1 MYKYI
6 LSQKGRKVN
15 MPVKINTLE
24 VENVKRVK
32 AVTLTPNQN
41 GLTILGGNNGQGK
54 TSVLDAICWAVGGNK
69 YKPSNAARE
78 GAYTDPHIRI
88 QLSNGLIVERAG
100 KNAALKV
107 IDPQGNK
114 SGQALLDSFIS
125 ELALNLPKFLNASD
139 KEKADTLLQIIGVGD
154 KLAQMENEE
163 QRLYNQRRAV
173 GQIAD
178 QKKKFAAELPSW
190 QNVPEQP
197 VTASE
202 LIQQQ
207 QEILAR
213 NGANMQR
220 RNEFKSLEA
229 KHGILGE
236 KLRGLNDQIQQL
248 SDARIELQKEIEA
261 LEEAIEAAGKTVA
274 ELHDESTAEIEQ
286 SIAEIDAVNAKVRDN
301 IAKAQAEQEA
311 ADLSGQYDELTEQI
325 EDIRKARTDLLS
337 SADLPLPGLSV
348 EGGKLLYNGKA
359 WDCMSGSEQL
369 TVATAIVRRLN
380 PQCGF
385 VLLDKLEQMDVQTL
399 AGFGQWLEAQGLQAI
414 ATRVSLG
421 GECSVIIEDGYI
433 AGSKPA
439 EPEAPRWQKGVF

>member
-1 MYKYI
+1 M
-6 LSQKGRKVN
+6 S
-15 MPVKINTLE
+15 VKINTLE

-32 AVTLTPNQN
+32 AVSLTPTQT
-41 GLTILGGNNGQGK
+41 GLTIIGGNNSQGK
-54 TSVLDAICWAVGGNK
+54 TTVLDAICWAVGGNK
-69 YKPSNAARE
+69 YKPTNAVRD

-88 QLSNGLIVERAG
+88 TLSNGLVVERAG
-100 KNAALKV
+100 KNSALKV

-139 KEKADTLLQIIGVGD
+139 KDKADTLLRIIGVGD
-154 KLAQMENEE
+154 QLAQMENDE

-190 QNVPEQP
+190 PNVPEQP

-202 LIQQQ
+202 LIRQQ

-220 RNEFKSLEA
+220 RDELRNMQA
-229 KHGILGE
+229 KYGNLRERLDGIE
-236 KLRGLNDQIQQL
+236 RQIQQL
-248 SDARIELQKEIEA
+248 TESRAEVTEELTT
-261 LEEAIEAAGKTVA
+261 LGEAIDAAIKTVT

-301 IAKAQAEQEA
+301 IAKVQAEHEA
-311 ADLSGQYDELTEQI
+311 AELSGQYDELTEQI
-325 EDIRKARTDLLS
+325 EGIRKARTDLLN

-348 EGGKLLYNGKA
+348 AAGKLLYNGKA

-369 TVATAIVRRLN
+369 RVATAIVRRLN
-380 PQCGF
+380 PECGF
-385 VLLDKLEQMDVQTL
+385 VLLDKLEQMDMQTL
-399 AGFGQWLEAQGLQAI
+399 AEFGQWLESEGLQAI
-414 ATRVSLG
+414 ATRVSTG
-421 GECSVIIEDGYI
+421 DECSVIIEDGYI
-433 AGSKPA
+433 AGSNGACPVA
-439 EPEAPRWQKGVF
+439 APPEEPPKQDIPRYVPGWNK

>member
-1 MYKYI
+1 
-6 LSQKGRKVN
+6 

-32 AVTLTPNQN
+32 AVTLTPSEN

-69 YKPSNAARE
+69 YKPSNPARD
-78 GAYTDPHIRI
+78 GAYTDPHIRLT
-88 QLSNGLIVERAG
+88 LSNGLIVERAG

-139 KEKADTLLQIIGVGD
+139 KEKADTLLRIIGVGD
-154 KLAQMENEE
+154 KLAQMEIEE

-202 LIQQQ
+202 LIRRQQD
-207 QEILAR
+207 ILRKNAE
-213 NGANMQR
+213 NQR
-220 RNEFKSLEA
+220 
-229 KHGILGE
+229 
-236 KLRGLNDQIQQL
+236 LRGELAKWTAEVSRLESELESAKQKLLIAQTSASDLN
-248 SDARIELQKEIEA
+248 
-261 LEEAIEAAGKTVA
+261 
-274 ELHDESTAEIEQ
+274 DESTAEIER

-311 ADLSGQYDELTEQI
+311 SDLSAQYYGLTENI
-325 EDIRKARTDLLS
+325 ENIRKARTDLLN
-337 SADLPLPGLSV
+337 SADLPLPGLTV
-348 EGGKLLYNGKA
+348 DGGKLLYKGKA

-399 AGFGQWLEAQGLQAI
+399 AAFGQWLESQGLQAI

-421 GECSVIIEDGYI
+421 DECSVIIEDGYI
-433 AGSKPA
+433 AGSVKP
-439 EPEAPRWQKGVF
+439 EPEPAPAAPPRYVPGWNQK

>member
-107 IDPQGNK
+107 IDPQGNR

-202 LIQQQ
+202 LIQRQ
-207 QEILAR
+207 QEILRKNAE
-213 NGANMQR
+213 NQR
-220 RNEFKSLEA
+220 
-229 KHGILGE
+229 
-236 KLRGLNDQIQQL
+236 LRGELAKWTAEVSRLESELESAKQKLLIAQTSASDLN
-248 SDARIELQKEIEA
+248 
-261 LEEAIEAAGKTVA
+261 
-274 ELHDESTAEIEQ
+274 DESTAEIER

-311 ADLSGQYDELTEQI
+311 SDLTAQYDGLTEDI
-325 EDIRKARTDLLS
+325 ENIRKARTDLLS
-337 SADLPLPGLSV
+337 SADLPLPGLTV
-348 EGGKLLYNGKA
+348 ESGKLLYKGKA

-380 PQCGF
+380 PECGF

-399 AGFGQWLEAQGLQAI
+399 AAFGQWLEAQGLQAI

>member
-1 MYKYI
+1 
-6 LSQKGRKVN
+6 

-32 AVTLTPNQN
+32 AVTLTPSEN

-69 YKPSNAARE
+69 FKPTNAARD
-78 GAYTDPHIRI
+78 GAYTDPHIRLT
-88 QLSNGLIVERAG
+88 LSNGLVVERAG

-139 KEKADTLLQIIGVGD
+139 KEKADTLLRIIGVGD
-154 KLAQMENEE
+154 KLAQMEIEE

-202 LIQQQ
+202 LIQRQQ
-207 QEILAR
+207 DILRKNAE
-213 NGANMQR
+213 NQR
-220 RNEFKSLEA
+220 
-229 KHGILGE
+229 
-236 KLRGLNDQIQQL
+236 LRGELAKWTAEVSRLESELESAKQKLLIAQTSA
-248 SDARIELQKEIEA
+248 SD
-261 LEEAIEAAGKTVA
+261 
-274 ELHDESTAEIEQ
+274 LHDESTAELERN
-286 SIAEIDAVNAKVRDN
+286 IAEIDAVNAKVRDN

-311 ADLSGQYDELTEQI
+311 SDLSAQYDGLTEDI
-325 EDIRKARTDLLS
+325 ENIRKARTDLLN
-337 SADLPLPGLSV
+337 SADLPLPGLTV
-348 EGGKLLYNGKA
+348 DGGKLLYKGKA

-399 AGFGQWLEAQGLQAI
+399 AAFGQWLESQGLQAI

-421 GECSVIIEDGYI
+421 DECSVIIEDGYI
-433 AGSKPA
+433 AGSVKP
-439 EPEAPRWQKGVF
+439 EPAPAPAPAAPPRYVPGWNQK

>member
-1 MYKYI
+1 M
-6 LSQKGRKVN
+6 S
-15 MPVKINTLE
+15 VKINTLE

-32 AVTLTPNQN
+32 AVTLTPSEN

-69 YKPSNAARE
+69 FKPSNASRD
-78 GAYTDPHIRI
+78 GAYTEPRIRLT
-88 QLSNGLIVERAG
+88 LSNGLVVERAG

-139 KEKADTLLQIIGVGD
+139 KDKADTLLRIIGVGD
-154 KLAQMENEE
+154 QLAQMENEE
-163 QRLYNQRRAV
+163 QRLYNQRRTI

-190 QNVPEQP
+190 QGVPEQP

-202 LIQQQ
+202 LIQRQQ
-207 QEILAR
+207 DIL
-213 NGANMQR
+213 R
-220 RNEFKSLEA
+220 RNAEKQRIRADLAKWKAEVERLTNALYDAQQFLDIAEVEAQGGLE
-229 KHGILGE
+229 
-236 KLRGLNDQIQQL
+236 
-248 SDARIELQKEIEA
+248 
-261 LEEAIEAAGKTVA
+261 
-274 ELHDESTAEIEQ
+274 DESTSEIER
-286 SIAEIDAVNAKVRDN
+286 SISEIELVNAKIRDN
-301 IAKAQAEQEA
+301 LNKAQAEQEA
-311 ADLSGQYDELTEQI
+311 ADFSGQYDELTEQI
-325 EDIRKARTDLLS
+325 EGIRKARADLLN
-337 SADLPLPGLSV
+337 SADLPLPGLTV

-380 PQCGF
+380 PECGF
-385 VLLDKLEQMDVQTL
+385 VLLDKLEQMDMQTL
-399 AGFGQWLEAQGLQAI
+399 ATFGQWLETEGLQAI

-421 GECSVIIEDGYI
+421 DECSVIIEDGYI
-433 AGSKPA
+433 AGTTQEPPA
-439 EPEAPRWQKGVF
+439 AQAVPKYVPGWNNK

>member
-1 MYKYI
+1 
-6 LSQKGRKVN
+6 

-32 AVTLTPNQN
+32 AVTLTPSEN

-69 YKPSNAARE
+69 FKPTNAARD
-78 GAYTDPHIRI
+78 GAYTDPHIRLT
-88 QLSNGLIVERAG
+88 LSNGLVVERAG

-139 KEKADTLLQIIGVGD
+139 KEKADTLLRIIGVGD
-154 KLAQMENEE
+154 KLAQMESEE

-202 LIQQQ
+202 LIQRQ
-207 QEILAR
+207 QEILRKNAE
-213 NGANMQR
+213 NQR
-220 RNEFKSLEA
+220 
-229 KHGILGE
+229 
-236 KLRGLNDQIQQL
+236 LRGELAKWTAEVSRLESELESAKQKLLIAQTSASDLN
-248 SDARIELQKEIEA
+248 
-261 LEEAIEAAGKTVA
+261 
-274 ELHDESTAEIEQ
+274 DESTAEIER

-311 ADLSGQYDELTEQI
+311 SDLTAQYDGLTEDI
-325 EDIRKARTDLLS
+325 ENIRKARTDLLS
-337 SADLPLPGLSV
+337 SADLPLPGLTV
-348 EGGKLLYNGKA
+348 ESGKLLYKGKA

-399 AGFGQWLEAQGLQAI
+399 AAFGQWLESQGLQAI

-421 GECSVIIEDGYI
+421 DECSVIIEDGYI
-433 AGSKPA
+433 AGSVKP
-439 EPEAPRWQKGVF
+439 EPAPAPAAPPRYVPGWNQK

>member
-1 MYKYI
+1 
-6 LSQKGRKVN
+6 

-32 AVTLTPNQN
+32 AVTLTPSEN

-69 YKPSNAARE
+69 FKPTNAARD
-78 GAYTDPHIRI
+78 GAYTDPHIRLT
-88 QLSNGLIVERAG
+88 LSNGLVVERAG

-139 KEKADTLLQIIGVGD
+139 KEKADTLLRIIGVGD
-154 KLAQMENEE
+154 KLAQMEIEE

-202 LIQQQ
+202 LIQRQ
-207 QEILAR
+207 QEILRKNAE
-213 NGANMQR
+213 NQR
-220 RNEFKSLEA
+220 
-229 KHGILGE
+229 
-236 KLRGLNDQIQQL
+236 LRGELAKWTAEVSRLESELESAKQKLLIAQTSASDLN
-248 SDARIELQKEIEA
+248 
-261 LEEAIEAAGKTVA
+261 
-274 ELHDESTAEIEQ
+274 DESTSEIER

-311 ADLSGQYDELTEQI
+311 SDLTAQYDGLTEDI
-325 EDIRKARTDLLS
+325 ENIRKARTDLLN
-337 SADLPLPGLSV
+337 SADLPLPGLTV
-348 EGGKLLYNGKA
+348 ESGKLLYKGKA

-399 AGFGQWLEAQGLQAI
+399 AAFGQWLESQGLQAI

-421 GECSVIIEDGYI
+421 DECSVIIEDGYI
-433 AGSKPA
+433 AGSNGGVSVAAPPE
-439 EPEAPRWQKGVF
+439 EPSKQDIPRYVPGWNK

>member
-1 MYKYI
+1 
-6 LSQKGRKVN
+6 

-32 AVTLTPNQN
+32 AVTLTPSEN

-69 YKPSNAARE
+69 FKPSNAARD
-78 GAYTDPHIRI
+78 GAYTDPHIRLT
-88 QLSNGLIVERAG
+88 LSNGLVVERAG

-139 KEKADTLLQIIGVGD
+139 KEKADTLLRIIGVGD
-154 KLAQMENEE
+154 KLAQMESEE

-202 LIQQQ
+202 LIQRQ
-207 QEILAR
+207 QEILRKNAE
-213 NGANMQR
+213 NQR
-220 RNEFKSLEA
+220 
-229 KHGILGE
+229 
-236 KLRGLNDQIQQL
+236 LRGELAKWTAEVSRLESELESAKQKLLIAQTSAADLN
-248 SDARIELQKEIEA
+248 
-261 LEEAIEAAGKTVA
+261 
-274 ELHDESTAEIEQ
+274 DESTAEIEQ

-311 ADLSGQYDELTEQI
+311 SDLTAQYDGLTEDI
-325 EDIRKARTDLLS
+325 ENIRKARTDLLS
-337 SADLPLPGLSV
+337 SADLPLPGLTV
-348 EGGKLLYNGKA
+348 ESGKLLYKGKA

-399 AGFGQWLEAQGLQAI
+399 AAFGQWLEAQGLQAI

-421 GECSVIIEDGYI
+421 DECSVIIEDGYI
-433 AGSKPA
+433 AGSTQPAPAPAPA
-439 EPEAPRWQKGVF
+439 EPPRYVPGWNQK

>member
-1 MYKYI
+1 
-6 LSQKGRKVN
+6 

-32 AVTLTPNQN
+32 AVTLTPSEN

-69 YKPSNAARE
+69 FKPTNAARD
-78 GAYTDPHIRI
+78 GAYTDPHIRLT
-88 QLSNGLIVERAG
+88 LSNGLVVERAG
-100 KNAALKV
+100 KNSALKV

-139 KEKADTLLQIIGVGD
+139 KEKADTLLRIIGVGD
-154 KLAQMENEE
+154 KLAQMESEE

-202 LIQQQ
+202 LIQRQ
-207 QEILAR
+207 QEILRKNAE
-213 NGANMQR
+213 NQR
-220 RNEFKSLEA
+220 
-229 KHGILGE
+229 
-236 KLRGLNDQIQQL
+236 LRGELAKWTAEVSRLESELESAKQKLLIAQTSA
-248 SDARIELQKEIEA
+248 SD
-261 LEEAIEAAGKTVA
+261 
-274 ELHDESTAEIEQ
+274 LHDESTAELERN
-286 SIAEIDAVNAKVRDN
+286 IAEIDAVNAKVRDN

-311 ADLSGQYDELTEQI
+311 SDLSAQYDGLTEDI
-325 EDIRKARTDLLS
+325 ENIRKARTDLLN
-337 SADLPLPGLSV
+337 SADLPLPGLTV
-348 EGGKLLYNGKA
+348 DGGKLLYKGKA

-399 AGFGQWLEAQGLQAI
+399 ASFGQWLEAQGLQAI

-421 GECSVIIEDGYI
+421 EECSVIIEDGYI
-433 AGSKPA
+433 AGSVKP
-439 EPEAPRWQKGVF
+439 EPAPAPAPAAPPRYVPGWNQK

>member
-1 MYKYI
+1 MM
-6 LSQKGRKVN
+6 S
-15 MPVKINTLE
+15 VKINTLE

-32 AVTLTPNQN
+32 AVSLAPSEN
-41 GLTILGGNNGQGK
+41 GLTILGGDNGQGK

-69 YKPSNAARE
+69 FKPSNAARD
-78 GAYTDPHIRI
+78 GAYTDPHIRLT
-88 QLSNGLIVERAG
+88 LSNGLVVERAG

-139 KEKADTLLQIIGVGD
+139 KEKADTLLRIIGVGD

-163 QRLYNQRRAV
+163 QRLYNQRRAI

-207 QEILAR
+207 QNILRKNAE
-213 NGANMQR
+213 NQR
-220 RNEFKSLEA
+220 
-229 KHGILGE
+229 
-236 KLRGLNDQIQQL
+236 LRG
-248 SDARIELQKEIEA
+248 ELAKWTAEVSRLESELESAKQKLLIA
-261 LEEAIEAAGKTVA
+261 QTSATDLQ
-274 ELHDESTAEIEQ
+274 DESTAEIER

-311 ADLSGQYDELTEQI
+311 ADLSGQYEDLTGQI
-325 EDIRKARTDLLS
+325 EGIRKARTDLLNA
-337 SADLPLPGLSV
+337 ADLPLPGLSV
-348 EGGKLLYNGKA
+348 ESGKLLYNGKA
-359 WDCMSGSEQL
+359 WDCMSGAEQL
-369 TVATAIVRRLN
+369 RVSTAIVRRLN

-385 VLLDKLEQMDVQTL
+385 VLLDKLEQMDMRTL
-399 AGFGQWLEAQGLQAI
+399 AEFGQWLESEGLQAI
-414 ATRVSLG
+414 ATRVSTG
-421 GECSVIIEDGYI
+421 DECSVIIEDGYI
-433 AGSKPA
+433 AGAKREEPEKPA
-439 EPEAPRWQKGVF
+439 TAEPPRYVPGWNTK

>member
-41 GLTILGGNNGQGK
+41 GL
-54 TSVLDAICWAVGGNK
+54 AVGGNK

-107 IDPQGNK
+107 IDPQGNR

-202 LIQQQ
+202 LIQRQ
-207 QEILAR
+207 QEILRKNAE
-213 NGANMQR
+213 NQR
-220 RNEFKSLEA
+220 
-229 KHGILGE
+229 
-236 KLRGLNDQIQQL
+236 LRGELAKWTAEVSRLESELESAKQKLLIAQTSASDLN
-248 SDARIELQKEIEA
+248 
-261 LEEAIEAAGKTVA
+261 
-274 ELHDESTAEIEQ
+274 DESTAEIER

-311 ADLSGQYDELTEQI
+311 SDLTAQYDGLTEDI
-325 EDIRKARTDLLS
+325 ENIRKARTDLLS
-337 SADLPLPGLSV
+337 SADLPLPGLTV
-348 EGGKLLYNGKA
+348 ESGKLLYKGKA

-380 PQCGF
+380 PECGF

-399 AGFGQWLEAQGLQAI
+399 AAFGQWLEAQGLQAI

>member
-1 MYKYI
+1 
-6 LSQKGRKVN
+6 

-24 VENVKRVK
+24 LENVKRIK
-32 AVTLTPNQN
+32 AVSLTPRDS
-41 GLTILGGNNGQGK
+41 GLTVIGGNNGQGK

-69 YKPSNAARE
+69 FKPTNAARD

-107 IDPQGNK
+107 IDPQGNR

-261 LEEAIEAAGKTVA
+261 IEEAIEAAGKTVA

-337 SADLPLPGLSV
+337 SADLPLTGLTV
-348 EGGKLLYNGKA
+348 ESGKLLYNGKA

-380 PQCGF
+380 PECGF

-399 AGFGQWLEAQGLQAI
+399 ATFGQWLEAQGLQAI
-414 ATRVSLG
+414 ATRVSTG
-421 GECSVIIEDGYI
+421 DECSVIIEDGYVS
-433 AGSKPA
+433 GVKQK
-439 EPEAPRWQKGVF
+439 EAKKDASTDPPRYVPGWNAK

>member
-1 MYKYI
+1 
-6 LSQKGRKVN
+6 

-32 AVTLTPNQN
+32 AVTLEPSAN

-69 YKPSNAARE
+69 FKPTNASRD

-88 QLSNGLIVERAG
+88 TLSNGLVVERSG

-114 SGQALLDSFIS
+114 SGQTLLDSFIS

-139 KEKADTLLQIIGVGD
+139 REKADTLLQIIGVGD
-154 KLAQMENEE
+154 QLMQMEQEEKRLYE
-163 QRLYNQRRAV
+163 QRHAI

-190 QNVPEQP
+190 QGVPEQP

-202 LIQQQ
+202 LILQQ
-207 QEILAR
+207 QEIL
-213 NGANMQR
+213 R
-220 RNEFKSLEA
+220 RNAENQR
-229 KHGILGE
+229 
-236 KLRGLNDQIQQL
+236 LRSQL
-248 SDARIELQKEIEA
+248 AACEDAVVKARTA
-261 LEEAIEAAGKTVA
+261 LEEAKHVLAKAEYDAAQARKSA
-274 ELHDESTAEIEQ
+274 KDLQDESTAEIEQ

-311 ADLSGQYDELTEQI
+311 DGLSRRYEALTNEIECIRTARRELLNG
-325 EDIRKARTDLLS
+325 AN
-337 SADLPLPGLSV
+337 LPLPGLSV
-348 EGGKLLYNGKA
+348 ECGRLLYQGKA

-369 TVATAIVRRLN
+369 RVATAIVRCLN
-380 PQCGF
+380 PDCGF
-385 VLLDKLEQMDVQTL
+385 VLLDKLEQMDMQTL
-399 AGFGQWLEAQGLQAI
+399 ADFGAWLEANGLQAI
-414 ATRVSLG
+414 ATRVSTG
-421 GECSVIIEDGYI
+421 DECSVIIEDGRV
-433 AGSKPA
+433 APTQASCLPMPSGKGRRDTSNA
-439 EPEAPRWQKGVF
+439 SEEPPRYVPGWKQK